1 MPERTRDPLPRQL
14 IVLTLGRLLLSS
26 ALRLTYPFLPAFARG
41 LGVPL
46 QAVANLIALRAFAGF
61 LSPLLAPLA
70 ERLGRRTALA
80 GSLLLFALAG
90 LVLLIWPSYWALAL
104 VLIATG
110 VTKVIYDPAVQS
122 YLGETVPYERRGV
135 AMALTETSW
144 SGAMLLGA
152 PLAGWLIARQGW
164 TAPYVWLALLAL
176 PVAWAVWRQVPKD
189 GAFRPIPLADLHRV
203 LRRHR
208 VIWFASAY
216 LALVMAA
223 NELFFIVYGGWME
236 QQFGLALA
244 TLGLATAVVGG
255 AEISGELLAGVAVD
269 RFGKR
274 PVIILT
280 GLLTGVAYLLVPFT
294 SNNLPFA
301 LVTLFFVFLVFE
313 ITIVGGIPLMTEVVP
328 SARTVVLSVLVAAGS
343 LGRMLGALAGPWLWQ
358 RSGMNGNMLVAGA
371 ITWLAVALLALR
383 VREGAELGS
392 VPSAH
397 SQNRD

>member
-1 MPERTRDPLPRQL
+1 MAQRTRGSLPPQL

-41 LGVPL
+41 LGLPL
-46 QAVANLIALRAFAGF
+46 QTVANLVALRAFAGF

-70 ERLGRRTALA
+70 DRLGRRAALA
-80 GSLLLFALAG
+80 GSLLFFALAG
-90 LVLLIWPSYWALAL
+90 LVLLVWPTYWALAL

-110 VTKVIYDPAVQS
+110 ITKVIYDPAVQA
-122 YLGETVPYERRGV
+122 YVGETVPYERRGV

-164 TAPYVWLALLAL
+164 TAPYVWLGLLAL
-176 PVAWAVWRQVPKD
+176 PVAWAVWRQMPRNGD
-189 GAFRPIPLADLHRV
+189 YRPIPLADLHRV

-208 VIWFASAY
+208 VIWYASAY
-216 LALVMAA
+216 LALLLAA

-236 QQFGLALA
+236 QEFGLALA

-255 AEISGELLAGVAVD
+255 AEIGGELLAGVAVD

-280 GLLTGVAYLLVPFT
+280 GLLTGAVYFLVPFT
-294 SNNLPFA
+294 GNSLAFA
-301 LVTLFFVFLVFE
+301 LVTLFFAFLLFE

-328 SARTVVLSVLVAAGS
+328 TARTVVLSVLVAAGS

-358 RSGMNGNMLVAGA
+358 QSGILGNMLVAGA
-371 ITWLAVALLALR
+371 LTWLAVTLLALR
-383 VREGAELGS
+383 VREGVEPGSLTAETQGRL
-392 VPSAH
+392 
-397 SQNRD
+397 